1 MVHPFYFA
9 NCHFLNCHT
18 SQSYQ
23 LIDAC
28 CDTRLPVIMLVHA
41 LHTERVEITNGDG
54 RTATG
59 LVVLTTLPVLFAA
72 AQSVAVEADPVD
84 DQDLRGL
91 VL

>member
-1 MVHPFYFA
+1 M
-9 NCHFLNCHT
+9 
-18 SQSYQ
+18 
-23 LIDAC
+23 LI
-28 CDTRLPVIMLVHA
+28 HA